1 MKRELFS
8 FLFLCRKPW
17 GNVSFPWF
25 FILKGVRKMT
35 ICSVNNVTKSFGG
48 NIIFENISLEI
59 KNGERV
65 GLVGRNGSGKTT
77 IFQLLTGMES
87 LDAGAIHM
95 KKGTRIGHVAQIPKF
110 DESMTVYEVL
120 SSAFKIEKE
129 LEREMRTLE
138 KHMAEEQESSVLQ
151 KLMERYGIIQEK
163 FAFLGGYE
171 IEANIMKVANGLQ
184 VIELFP
190 RSFLEL
196 SGGEQTKVSLAYM
209 LLQKPDLLLL
219 DEPTNHLDLFAVEWL
234 EQFLKEYNGTVV
246 VISHDRYFLD
256 EVVTKIFDLED
267 GEIHVYHTNYSRFVE
282 EKEERLLQEFQA
294 FQEQQKKIKK
304 MKEAIKRLREWANQA
319 NPPNEGLHKR
329 ARSME
334 RALERMEKLKK
345 PILERKQMGL
355 QFEGQERSGKDVIV
369 MKEVS
374 KGFAEHLLF
383 NEANLH
389 VRFQERAAIV
399 GRNGTGKTTLLKLLL
414 EEIKPDAG
422 EIRIGSS
429 VKIGYLSQHA
439 YGNMKSNVLE
449 AFRECVAV
457 TEGEARHILAKFLF
471 YGPAVFKKVTQLSG
485 GEKMRLRLAQLM
497 YQDINFLIL
506 DEPTNHLDIES
517 REVLEEALEQY
528 NGTILAVSHDRY
540 FLNKLFEKTYW
551 IDECKLFEFAGN
563 YAWARQ
569 KWEEKLET
577 QVIKQQRQG
586 RKKIETVPVK
596 KKEVR
601 NIEEIETELMHVEE
615 DIYTLECKME
625 QVVDVEMLEQLYE
638 EKTKKELLRAELY
651 NALENI
657 ME

>member
-1 MKRELFS
+1 M
-8 FLFLCRKPW
+8 

-35 ICSVNNVTKSFGG
+35 ICSVNNVKKSFGG

-59 KNGERV
+59 KNGERI

-77 IFQLLTGMES
+77 IFQLLTGIEG
-87 LDAGAIHM
+87 LDAGAIHV
-95 KKGTRIGHVAQIPKF
+95 KKGTRIGHIAQIPKF
-110 DESMTVYEVL
+110 NNEMNVYDVL
-120 SSAFKIEKE
+120 SSAFKKEKE
-129 LEREMRTLE
+129 LEIEMHALE
-138 KHMAEEQESSVLQ
+138 KNMAEEQESSALQ
-151 KLMERYGIIQEK
+151 KLMERYGVIQERY
-163 FAFLGGYE
+163 AFLGGYE

-184 VIELFP
+184 VTELFP
-190 RSFLEL
+190 RSFMEL

-234 EQFLKEYNGTVV
+234 EQFLKEYTGTVM

-267 GEIHVYHTNYSRFVE
+267 GEIHVYHTNYSQFVE

-294 FQEQQKKIKK
+294 YQEQQKKIKK

-329 ARSME
+329 ARNME
-334 RALERMEKLKK
+334 RALERIEKLKR
-345 PILERKQMGL
+345 PILDRKQMGL
-355 QFEGQERSGKDVIV
+355 QFEGQERSGKDVVV

-374 KGFAEHLLF
+374 KGFDERSLF
-383 NEANLH
+383 EKVNLH
-389 VRFQERAAIV
+389 IRFQERAAIV

-414 EEIKPDAG
+414 KEMQQDAG

-439 YGNMKSNVLE
+439 YGNMKNNVLE
-449 AFRECVAV
+449 AFRDCVAV
-457 TEGEARHILAKFLF
+457 TEGEARHILARFLF

-497 YQDINFLIL
+497 YQDVNFLIL

-551 IDECKLFEFAGN
+551 IDEHKLFEFAGN

-569 KWEEKLET
+569 KWEERIEK
-577 QVIKQQRQG
+577 QVVKQKQQQQG
-586 RKKIETVPVK
+586 NKALEVMPIK
-596 KKEVR
+596 KKKSRDLEAVE
-601 NIEEIETELMHVEE
+601 NELMHIEE
-615 DIYTLECKME
+615 DIYALECKME
-625 QVVDVEMLEQLYE
+625 HVVDVEMLEQLYE
-638 EKTKKELLRAELY
+638 EKTKKEFLRAELY
-651 NALENI
+651 NELENI
-657 ME
+657 VE

>member
-1 MKRELFS
+1 M
-8 FLFLCRKPW
+8 
-17 GNVSFPWF
+17 GNVSFSWF

-48 NIIFENISLEI
+48 NTIFENISLEI

-77 IFQLLTGMES
+77 IFGLLTGMES

-110 DESMTVYEVL
+110 DEVMTVYDVL
-120 SSAFKIEKE
+120 SSAFKVEKE
-129 LEREMRTLE
+129 LEKEMHALE
-138 KHMAEEQESSVLQ
+138 KNMAVEQEQSALE
-151 KLMERYGIIQEK
+151 KLMERYGVIQEK

-184 VIELFP
+184 VTDLFS
-190 RSFLEL
+190 RVFTEL

-234 EQFLKEYNGTVV
+234 EQFLKEYTGTVI

-267 GEIHVYHTNYSRFVE
+267 GEIHVYHTNYSQFVE

-294 FQEQQKKIKK
+294 YQEQQKKIKK

-329 ARSME
+329 ARNME
-334 RALERMEKLKK
+334 RALERIEKLKR

-355 QFEGQERSGKDVIV
+355 QFEGQERSGKDVVV

-374 KGFAEHLLF
+374 KGFAGRPLF
-383 NEANLH
+383 EQANLH

-414 EEIKPDAG
+414 EEINPDVG

-429 VKIGYLSQHA
+429 VKIGYLSQHT
-439 YGNMKSNVLE
+439 YGNVKSNVLE
-449 AFRECVAV
+449 AFREYVAV

-569 KWEEKLET
+569 KWEEKLEK
-577 QVIKQQRQG
+577 QVIKQKRQG
-586 RKKIETVPVK
+586 RKSVEMVPVK
-596 KKEVR
+596 EKKAR
-601 NIEEIETELMHVEE
+601 NLEEIENELMHVEE
-615 DIYTLECKME
+615 DIYAIECEME
-625 QVVDVEMLEQLYE
+625 HVADVERLKKLYE
-638 EKTKKELLRAELY
+638 EKTMKELLRAKLY
-651 NALENI
+651 SELENI
-657 ME
+657 VE

>member
-1 MKRELFS
+1 
-8 FLFLCRKPW
+8 
-17 GNVSFPWF
+17 
-25 FILKGVRKMT
+25 MT

-110 DESMTVYEVL
+110 DEDMTVYDVL
-120 SSAFKIEKE
+120 SSAFKAEKE

-138 KHMAEEQESSVLQ
+138 KNMAEEREPSALQ
-151 KLMERYGIIQEK
+151 KLMERYGVIQEK

-171 IEANIMKVANGLQ
+171 IEANLMKVANGLQ
-184 VIELFP
+184 VTELFP

-234 EQFLKEYNGTVV
+234 EQFLKEYNGTVM

-267 GEIHVYHTNYSRFVE
+267 GEIHVYHTNYSQFVE

-294 FQEQQKKIKK
+294 YQEQQKKIKK

-355 QFEGQERSGKDVIV
+355 QFEGQERSGKDVVV

-374 KGFAEHLLF
+374 KGFADDFLF

-414 EEIKPDAG
+414 EEIEPDAG

-497 YQDINFLIL
+497 YQDINFLIF

-551 IDECKLFEFAGN
+551 IDERKLFEFAGN

-569 KWEEKLET
+569 KWEEKLEK
-577 QVIKQQRQG
+577 QVVKQQRQG
-586 RKKIETVPVK
+586 RKSIETAPVK
-596 KKEVR
+596 KKKVKD
-601 NIEEIETELMHVEE
+601 IEEIETELMRVEE
-615 DIYTLECKME
+615 DIYTLDHKME
-625 QVVDVEMLEQLYE
+625 HVVDVEMLEQLYE
-638 EKTKKELLRAELY
+638 EKAKKELLRAELY
-651 NALENI
+651 NELENI
-657 ME
+657 VE

>member
-1 MKRELFS
+1 M
-8 FLFLCRKPW
+8 
-17 GNVSFPWF
+17 GNVSFSWF

-35 ICSVNNVTKSFGG
+35 ICSVNNVMKSFGG

-77 IFQLLTGMES
+77 IFGLLTGKES

-110 DESMTVYEVL
+110 DEVMNVYDVL
-120 SSAFKIEKE
+120 SSAFKVEKE
-129 LEREMRTLE
+129 LEKEMHALE
-138 KHMAEEQESSVLQ
+138 KNMAEEQEQSALE
-151 KLMERYGIIQEK
+151 KLMERYGVIQEK

-184 VIELFP
+184 VTDLFP
-190 RSFLEL
+190 RVFTEL

-234 EQFLKEYNGTVV
+234 EKFLKEYTGTVM

-267 GEIHVYHTNYSRFVE
+267 GEIHVYHTNYSQFVE

-294 FQEQQKKIKK
+294 YQEQQKKIKK

-329 ARSME
+329 ARNME
-334 RALERMEKLKK
+334 RALERIEKLKR

-355 QFEGQERSGKDVIV
+355 QFEGQERSGKDVVV

-374 KGFAEHLLF
+374 KGFAGRPLF
-383 NEANLH
+383 EQANLH

-414 EEIKPDAG
+414 EEINPDVG

-429 VKIGYLSQHA
+429 VKIGYLSQHT
-439 YGNMKSNVLE
+439 YGNVKSNVLE
-449 AFRECVAV
+449 AFREYVAV

-569 KWEEKLET
+569 KWEEKLEK
-577 QVIKQQRQG
+577 QVIKQKRQG
-586 RKKIETVPVK
+586 RKSVEMVPVK
-596 KKEVR
+596 EKKAR
-601 NIEEIETELMHVEE
+601 NLEEIENELMHVEE
-615 DIYTLECKME
+615 DIYAIECEME
-625 QVVDVEMLEQLYE
+625 HVADVERLEKLYE
-638 EKTKKELLRAELY
+638 EKTMKELLRAKLY
-651 NALENI
+651 SELENI
-657 ME
+657 VE

>member
-1 MKRELFS
+1 
-8 FLFLCRKPW
+8 
-17 GNVSFPWF
+17 
-25 FILKGVRKMT
+25 MT

-120 SSAFKIEKE
+120 SSAFKTEKE

-138 KHMAEEQESSVLQ
+138 KDMAEEQEHSVLQ
-151 KLMERYGIIQEK
+151 KLMERYGVIQEK

-184 VIELFP
+184 VTELFP

-234 EQFLKEYNGTVV
+234 EQFLKEYNGTVM

-294 FQEQQKKIKK
+294 YQEQQKKIKK

-334 RALERMEKLKK
+334 RALERMQKLKK

-355 QFEGQERSGKDVIV
+355 QFEGQDRSGKDVVV

-374 KGFAEHLLF
+374 KGFADHPLF
-383 NEANLH
+383 NEVNLH

-414 EEIKPDAG
+414 EQIEPDAG

-439 YGNMKSNVLE
+439 YGNRKSNVLE
-449 AFRECVAV
+449 AFREYVAV

-551 IDECKLFEFAGN
+551 IDEHKLFEFAGN

-569 KWEEKLET
+569 KWEERLET
-577 QVIKQQRQG
+577 QVIRQQRQG
-586 RKKIETVPVK
+586 RKSIETAPVK
-596 KKEVR
+596 KKEAR

-625 QVVDVEMLEQLYE
+625 HVVDVEMLEQLYE

-651 NALENI
+651 NELENI
-657 ME
+657 VE

>member
-1 MKRELFS
+1 M
-8 FLFLCRKPW
+8 
-17 GNVSFPWF
+17 GNVSFSWF

-48 NIIFENISLEI
+48 NTIFENISLEI

-77 IFQLLTGMES
+77 IFGLLTGMES

-110 DESMTVYEVL
+110 DEVMTVYDVL
-120 SSAFKIEKE
+120 SSAFKVEKE
-129 LEREMRTLE
+129 LEKEMHALE
-138 KHMAEEQESSVLQ
+138 KNMAVEQEQSALE
-151 KLMERYGIIQEK
+151 KLMERYGFIQEK

-184 VIELFP
+184 VTDLFS
-190 RSFLEL
+190 RVFTEL

-234 EQFLKEYNGTVV
+234 EQFLKEYTGTVM

-267 GEIHVYHTNYSRFVE
+267 GEIHVYHTNYSQFVE

-294 FQEQQKKIKK
+294 YQEQQKKIKK

-329 ARSME
+329 ARNME
-334 RALERMEKLKK
+334 RALERIEKLKR

-355 QFEGQERSGKDVIV
+355 QFEGQERSGKDVVV

-374 KGFAEHLLF
+374 KGFAGRPLF
-383 NEANLH
+383 EQANLH

-414 EEIKPDAG
+414 EEINPDVG

-429 VKIGYLSQHA
+429 VKIGYLSQHT
-439 YGNMKSNVLE
+439 YGNLKSNVLE
-449 AFRECVAV
+449 AFREYVAV

-569 KWEEKLET
+569 KWEEKLEK
-577 QVIKQQRQG
+577 QVIKQKRQG
-586 RKKIETVPVK
+586 RKGVEMVPVK
-596 KKEVR
+596 EKKAR
-601 NIEEIETELMHVEE
+601 NLEEIENELMHVEE
-615 DIYTLECKME
+615 DIYAIECEME
-625 QVVDVEMLEQLYE
+625 HVADVERLEKLYE
-638 EKTKKELLRAELY
+638 EKTMKELLRAKLY
-651 NALENI
+651 SELENI
-657 ME
+657 VE

>member
-1 MKRELFS
+1 
-8 FLFLCRKPW
+8 
-17 GNVSFPWF
+17 
-25 FILKGVRKMT
+25 MT
-35 ICSVNNVTKSFGG
+35 ICSVNNVKKSFGG

-59 KNGERV
+59 KNGERI

-95 KKGTRIGHVAQIPKF
+95 KKGTCIGHVAQIPKF
-110 DESMTVYEVL
+110 NNEMNVYDVL
-120 SSAFKIEKE
+120 SSAFKKEKE
-129 LEREMRTLE
+129 LEIEMHALE
-138 KHMAEEQESSVLQ
+138 KNMAEEQESSALQ
-151 KLMERYGIIQEK
+151 KLMERYGVIQERY
-163 FAFLGGYE
+163 AFLGGYE

-184 VIELFP
+184 VTELFP
-190 RSFLEL
+190 RSFMEL

-234 EQFLKEYNGTVV
+234 EQFLKEYTGTVM

-267 GEIHVYHTNYSRFVE
+267 GEIHVYHTNYSQFVE

-294 FQEQQKKIKK
+294 YQEQQKKIKK

-329 ARSME
+329 ARNME
-334 RALERMEKLKK
+334 RALERIEKLKR
-345 PILERKQMGL
+345 PILDRKQMGL
-355 QFEGQERSGKDVIV
+355 QFEGKERSGKDVVV

-374 KGFAEHLLF
+374 KGFDERSLF
-383 NEANLH
+383 EKVNLH
-389 VRFQERAAIV
+389 IRFQERAAIV

-414 EEIKPDAG
+414 KEMQQDAG

-439 YGNMKSNVLE
+439 YGNMKNNVLE
-449 AFRECVAV
+449 AFRDCVAV
-457 TEGEARHILAKFLF
+457 TEGEARHILARFLF

-497 YQDINFLIL
+497 YQDVNFLIL

-551 IDECKLFEFAGN
+551 IDEHKLFEFAGN

-569 KWEEKLET
+569 KWEERIEK
-577 QVIKQQRQG
+577 QVVKQKQQQQG
-586 RKKIETVPVK
+586 NKALEVMPIK
-596 KKEVR
+596 KKKSRDLEAVE
-601 NIEEIETELMHVEE
+601 NELMHIEE
-615 DIYTLECKME
+615 DIYALECKME
-625 QVVDVEMLEQLYE
+625 NVVDVEMLEQLYE
-638 EKTKKELLRAELY
+638 EKTKKEFLRAELY
-651 NALENI
+651 NELENI
-657 ME
+657 VE

>member
-1 MKRELFS
+1 
-8 FLFLCRKPW
+8 
-17 GNVSFPWF
+17 
-25 FILKGVRKMT
+25 MT

-184 VIELFP
+184 VTELFP
-190 RSFLEL
+190 RSFVEI

-267 GEIHVYHTNYSRFVE
+267 GEIHVYHTNYSGFVE

-294 FQEQQKKIKK
+294 YQEQQKKIKK

-355 QFEGQERSGKDVIV
+355 QFEGQERSGKDVVV

-414 EEIKPDAG
+414 EEIEPDAG

-586 RKKIETVPVK
+586 RKSVETVSVK

-625 QVVDVEMLEQLYE
+625 HVVDVEMLEQLYE
-638 EKTKKELLRAELY
+638 EKTKKELLRADLY

>member
-1 MKRELFS
+1 M
-8 FLFLCRKPW
+8 
-17 GNVSFPWF
+17 GNVSFSWF

-77 IFQLLTGMES
+77 IFGLLTGMES

-110 DESMTVYEVL
+110 DEAMTVYDVL
-120 SSAFKIEKE
+120 SSAFKVEKE
-129 LEREMRTLE
+129 LEKEMHDLE
-138 KHMAEEQESSVLQ
+138 KNMAVEQEQSDLE
-151 KLMERYGIIQEK
+151 KLMERYGVIQEK

-184 VIELFP
+184 VTDLFS
-190 RSFLEL
+190 RVFTEL

-234 EQFLKEYNGTVV
+234 EQFLKEYTGTVM

-267 GEIHVYHTNYSRFVE
+267 GEIHVYHTNYSQFVE
-282 EKEERLLQEFQA
+282 EKEEKLLQEFQA
-294 FQEQQKKIKK
+294 YQEQQKKIKK

-329 ARSME
+329 ARNME
-334 RALERMEKLKK
+334 RALERIEKLKR

-355 QFEGQERSGKDVIV
+355 QFEGKERSGKDVVV

-374 KGFAEHLLF
+374 KGFADRPLF
-383 NEANLH
+383 EQANLH

-414 EEIKPDAG
+414 KEMEPEAG
-422 EIRIGSS
+422 TIRIGSS
-429 VKIGYLSQHA
+429 VKIGYLSQHT
-439 YGNMKSNVLE
+439 YGNVKSNVLE
-449 AFRECVAV
+449 AFREYVAV

-569 KWEEKLET
+569 KWEEKLEE
-577 QVIKQQRQG
+577 QVIKQKRQE
-586 RKKIETVPVK
+586 RKSVETVPVK
-596 KKEVR
+596 EKEAR
-601 NIEEIETELMHVEE
+601 NLEEIENELMHVEE
-615 DIYTLECKME
+615 DIYAIECEME
-625 QVVDVEMLEQLYE
+625 HVADVERLEKLYE
-638 EKTKKELLRAELY
+638 EKTKKELLRADLY
-651 NALENI
+651 NELENI
-657 ME
+657 VG

>member
-1 MKRELFS
+1 
-8 FLFLCRKPW
+8 
-17 GNVSFPWF
+17 
-25 FILKGVRKMT
+25 MT
-35 ICSVNNVTKSFGG
+35 ICSVNNVMKSFGG

-77 IFQLLTGMES
+77 IFGLLTGRES

-110 DESMTVYEVL
+110 DEVMNVYDVL
-120 SSAFKIEKE
+120 SSAFKVEKE
-129 LEREMRTLE
+129 LEKEMHALE
-138 KHMAEEQESSVLQ
+138 KNMAEEQEQSSLQ

-184 VIELFP
+184 VTDLFP
-190 RSFLEL
+190 RVFTEL

-234 EQFLKEYNGTVV
+234 EKFLKEYTGTVM

-267 GEIHVYHTNYSRFVE
+267 GEIHVYHTNYSQFVE

-294 FQEQQKKIKK
+294 YQEQQKKIKK

-329 ARSME
+329 ARNME
-334 RALERMEKLKK
+334 RALERIEKLKR

-355 QFEGQERSGKDVIV
+355 QFEGQERSGKDVVV

-374 KGFAEHLLF
+374 KGFAGRPLF
-383 NEANLH
+383 EQANLH

-414 EEIKPDAG
+414 EEINPDVG

-429 VKIGYLSQHA
+429 VKIGYLSQHT
-439 YGNMKSNVLE
+439 YGNVKSNVLE
-449 AFRECVAV
+449 AFREYVAV

-569 KWEEKLET
+569 KWEEK
-577 QVIKQQRQG
+577 
-586 RKKIETVPVK
+586 
-596 KKEVR
+596 
-601 NIEEIETELMHVEE
+601 
-615 DIYTLECKME
+615 C
-625 QVVDVEMLEQLYE
+625 
-638 EKTKKELLRAELY
+638 
-651 NALENI
+651 
-657 ME
+657 

>member
-1 MKRELFS
+1 M
-8 FLFLCRKPW
+8 
-17 GNVSFPWF
+17 GNVSFSWF

-48 NIIFENISLEI
+48 NTIFENISLEI

-77 IFQLLTGMES
+77 IFGLLTGMES

-110 DESMTVYEVL
+110 DEVMTVYDVL
-120 SSAFKIEKE
+120 SSAFKVEKE
-129 LEREMRTLE
+129 LEKEMHALE
-138 KHMAEEQESSVLQ
+138 KNMAVEQEQSALE
-151 KLMERYGIIQEK
+151 KLMERYGVIQEK

-184 VIELFP
+184 VTDLFS
-190 RSFLEL
+190 RVFTEL

-234 EQFLKEYNGTVV
+234 EQFLKEYTGTVM

-267 GEIHVYHTNYSRFVE
+267 GEIHVYHTNYSQFVE

-294 FQEQQKKIKK
+294 YQEQQKKIKK

-329 ARSME
+329 ARNME
-334 RALERMEKLKK
+334 RALERIEKLKR

-355 QFEGQERSGKDVIV
+355 QFEGQERSGKDVVV

-374 KGFAEHLLF
+374 KGFAGRPLF
-383 NEANLH
+383 EQANLH

-414 EEIKPDAG
+414 EEIKPDIG

-429 VKIGYLSQHA
+429 VKIGYLSQHT
-439 YGNMKSNVLE
+439 YGNVKSNVLE
-449 AFRECVAV
+449 AFREYVAV

-569 KWEEKLET
+569 KWEEKLEK
-577 QVIKQQRQG
+577 QVIKQKRQG
-586 RKKIETVPVK
+586 RQSVEMVPVK
-596 KKEVR
+596 EKKAR
-601 NIEEIETELMHVEE
+601 NLEEIENELMHVEE
-615 DIYTLECKME
+615 DIYAIECEME
-625 QVVDVEMLEQLYE
+625 HVADVERLEKLYE
-638 EKTKKELLRAELY
+638 EKTMKELLRAKLY
-651 NALENI
+651 SELENI
-657 ME
+657 VE

>member
-1 MKRELFS
+1 M
-8 FLFLCRKPW
+8 
-17 GNVSFPWF
+17 GNVSFSWF

-48 NIIFENISLEI
+48 NTIFENISLEI

-77 IFQLLTGMES
+77 IFGLLTGMES

-110 DESMTVYEVL
+110 DEAMTVYDVL
-120 SSAFKIEKE
+120 SSAFKVEKE
-129 LEREMRTLE
+129 LEKEMHALE
-138 KHMAEEQESSVLQ
+138 KNMAVEQEQSALE
-151 KLMERYGIIQEK
+151 KLMERYGVIQEK

-184 VIELFP
+184 VTDLFS
-190 RSFLEL
+190 RVFTEL

-234 EQFLKEYNGTVV
+234 EQFLKEYTGTVM

-267 GEIHVYHTNYSRFVE
+267 GEIHVYHTNYSQFVE

-294 FQEQQKKIKK
+294 YQEQQKKIKK

-329 ARSME
+329 ARNME
-334 RALERMEKLKK
+334 RALERIEKLKR

-355 QFEGQERSGKDVIV
+355 QFEGQERSGKDVVV

-374 KGFAEHLLF
+374 KGFAGRPLF
-383 NEANLH
+383 EQANLH

-414 EEIKPDAG
+414 KEINPDVG

-429 VKIGYLSQHA
+429 VKIGYLSQHT
-439 YGNMKSNVLE
+439 YGNVKSNVLE
-449 AFRECVAV
+449 AFREYVAV

-485 GEKMRLRLAQLM
+485 GEKMRLRLVQLM

-569 KWEEKLET
+569 KWEEKLEK
-577 QVIKQQRQG
+577 QVIKQKRQG
-586 RKKIETVPVK
+586 RKSVEMVPVK
-596 KKEVR
+596 EKKAR
-601 NIEEIETELMHVEE
+601 NLEEIENELMHVEE
-615 DIYTLECKME
+615 DIYAIECEME
-625 QVVDVEMLEQLYE
+625 HVADVERLEKLYE
-638 EKTKKELLRAELY
+638 EKTMKELLRAKLY
-651 NALENI
+651 SELENI
-657 ME
+657 VE

>member
-1 MKRELFS
+1 M
-8 FLFLCRKPW
+8 
-17 GNVSFPWF
+17 GNVSFSWF

-48 NIIFENISLEI
+48 NTIFENILLEI

-77 IFQLLTGMES
+77 IFGLLTGMES

-110 DESMTVYEVL
+110 DEVMTVYDVL
-120 SSAFKIEKE
+120 SSAFKVEKE
-129 LEREMRTLE
+129 LEKEMHALE
-138 KHMAEEQESSVLQ
+138 KNMAVEQEQSALE
-151 KLMERYGIIQEK
+151 KLMERYGVIQEK

-184 VIELFP
+184 VTDLFS
-190 RSFLEL
+190 RVFTEL

-234 EQFLKEYNGTVV
+234 EQFLKEYTGTVI

-267 GEIHVYHTNYSRFVE
+267 GEIHVYHTNYSQFVE

-294 FQEQQKKIKK
+294 YQEQQKKIKK

-329 ARSME
+329 ARNME
-334 RALERMEKLKK
+334 RALERIEKLKR

-355 QFEGQERSGKDVIV
+355 QFEGQERSGKDVVV

-374 KGFAEHLLF
+374 KGFAGRPLF
-383 NEANLH
+383 EQANLH

-414 EEIKPDAG
+414 EEINPDVG

-429 VKIGYLSQHA
+429 VKIGYLSQHT
-439 YGNMKSNVLE
+439 YGNVKSNVLE
-449 AFRECVAV
+449 AFREYVAV

-569 KWEEKLET
+569 KWEEKLEK
-577 QVIKQQRQG
+577 QVIKQKRQG
-586 RKKIETVPVK
+586 RKSVEMVPVK
-596 KKEVR
+596 EKKAR
-601 NIEEIETELMHVEE
+601 NLEEIENELMHVEE
-615 DIYTLECKME
+615 DIYAIECEME
-625 QVVDVEMLEQLYE
+625 HVADVERLEKLYE
-638 EKTKKELLRAELY
+638 EKTMKELLRAKLY
-651 NALENI
+651 SELENI
-657 ME
+657 VE

>member
-1 MKRELFS
+1 M
-8 FLFLCRKPW
+8 
-17 GNVSFPWF
+17 GNVSFSWF

-48 NIIFENISLEI
+48 NTIFENISLEI

-77 IFQLLTGMES
+77 IFGLLTGMES

-110 DESMTVYEVL
+110 DEAMTVYDVL
-120 SSAFKIEKE
+120 SSAFKVEKE
-129 LEREMRTLE
+129 LEKEMHALE
-138 KHMAEEQESSVLQ
+138 KNMAVEQEQSALE
-151 KLMERYGIIQEK
+151 KLMERYGVIQEK

-184 VIELFP
+184 VTDLFS
-190 RSFLEL
+190 RVFTEL

-234 EQFLKEYNGTVV
+234 EQFLKEYTGTVM

-267 GEIHVYHTNYSRFVE
+267 GEIHVYHTNYSQFVE

-294 FQEQQKKIKK
+294 YQEQQKKIKK

-329 ARSME
+329 ARNME
-334 RALERMEKLKK
+334 RALERIEKLKR

-355 QFEGQERSGKDVIV
+355 QFEGQERSGKDVVV

-374 KGFAEHLLF
+374 KGFADRPLF
-383 NEANLH
+383 EQANLH

-414 EEIKPDAG
+414 KEMEPEAG
-422 EIRIGSS
+422 TIRIGSS
-429 VKIGYLSQHA
+429 VKIGYLSQHT
-439 YGNMKSNVLE
+439 YGNVKSNVLE
-449 AFRECVAV
+449 AFREYVAV

-569 KWEEKLET
+569 KWEEKLEK
-577 QVIKQQRQG
+577 QVIKQKRQE
-586 RKKIETVPVK
+586 RKSVETVPVK
-596 KKEVR
+596 EKEAR
-601 NIEEIETELMHVEE
+601 NLEEIENELMHVEE
-615 DIYTLECKME
+615 DIYAIEYEME
-625 QVVDVEMLEQLYE
+625 HVADVERLEKLYE
-638 EKTKKELLRAELY
+638 EKTKKELLRADLY
-651 NALENI
+651 NELENI
-657 ME
+657 VE

>member
-1 MKRELFS
+1 
-8 FLFLCRKPW
+8 
-17 GNVSFPWF
+17 
-25 FILKGVRKMT
+25 MT
-35 ICSVNNVTKSFGG
+35 ICSVNNVKKSFGG

-59 KNGERV
+59 KNGERI

-95 KKGTRIGHVAQIPKF
+95 KKGTCIGHVAQIPKF
-110 DESMTVYEVL
+110 NNEMNVYDVL
-120 SSAFKIEKE
+120 SSAFKKEKE
-129 LEREMRTLE
+129 LEIEMHALE
-138 KHMAEEQESSVLQ
+138 KNMAEEQESSALQ
-151 KLMERYGIIQEK
+151 KLMERYGVIQERY
-163 FAFLGGYE
+163 AFLGGYE

-184 VIELFP
+184 VTELFP
-190 RSFLEL
+190 RSFMEL

-234 EQFLKEYNGTVV
+234 EQFLKEYTGTVM

-267 GEIHVYHTNYSRFVE
+267 GEIHVYHTNYSQFVE

-294 FQEQQKKIKK
+294 YQEQQKKIKK

-329 ARSME
+329 ARNME
-334 RALERMEKLKK
+334 RALERIEKLKR
-345 PILERKQMGL
+345 PILDRKQMGL
-355 QFEGQERSGKDVIV
+355 QFEGQERSGKDVVV

-374 KGFAEHLLF
+374 KGFDERSLF
-383 NEANLH
+383 EKVNLH
-389 VRFQERAAIV
+389 IRFQERAAIV

-414 EEIKPDAG
+414 KEMQQDAG

-439 YGNMKSNVLE
+439 YGNMKNNVLE
-449 AFRECVAV
+449 AFRDCVAV
-457 TEGEARHILAKFLF
+457 TEGEARHILARFLF

-497 YQDINFLIL
+497 YQDVNFLIL

-540 FLNKLFEKTYW
+540 FLNKLFEKTYL
-551 IDECKLFEFAGN
+551 IDEHKLFEFAGN

-569 KWEEKLET
+569 KWEERIEK
-577 QVIKQQRQG
+577 QVVKQKQQQQG
-586 RKKIETVPVK
+586 NKALEVMPIK
-596 KKEVR
+596 KKKSRDLEAVE
-601 NIEEIETELMHVEE
+601 NELMHIEE
-615 DIYTLECKME
+615 DIYALECKME
-625 QVVDVEMLEQLYE
+625 HVVDVEMLEQLYE
-638 EKTKKELLRAELY
+638 EKTKKEFLRAELY
-651 NALENI
+651 NELENI
-657 ME
+657 VE

>member
-1 MKRELFS
+1 M
-8 FLFLCRKPW
+8 
-17 GNVSFPWF
+17 GNVSSPWF

-184 VIELFP
+184 VTELFH

-234 EQFLKEYNGTVV
+234 EQFLKEYNGTVM

-267 GEIHVYHTNYSRFVE
+267 GEIHVYHTNYSQFVE

-294 FQEQQKKIKK
+294 YQEQQKKIKK

-355 QFEGQERSGKDVIV
+355 QFEGQERSGKDVVV

-374 KGFAEHLLF
+374 KRFAEHLLF

-414 EEIKPDAG
+414 EEIEPDAG

-551 IDECKLFEFAGN
+551 IDEYKLFEFAGN

-569 KWEEKLET
+569 KWEEKNET
-577 QVIKQQRQG
+577 QVIKQRRQG
-586 RKKIETVPVK
+586 RKSMETVPVK

-615 DIYTLECKME
+615 EIYTLECKME

-651 NALENI
+651 NELENI
-657 ME
+657 VE

>member
-1 MKRELFS
+1 
-8 FLFLCRKPW
+8 
-17 GNVSFPWF
+17 
-25 FILKGVRKMT
+25 MT
-35 ICSVNNVTKSFGG
+35 ICSVNNVKKSFGG

-59 KNGERV
+59 KNGERI

-77 IFQLLTGMES
+77 IFQLLTGIEG
-87 LDAGAIHM
+87 LDAGAIHV

-110 DESMTVYEVL
+110 NNEMNVYDVL
-120 SSAFKIEKE
+120 SSAFKKEKE
-129 LEREMRTLE
+129 LEIEMHALE
-138 KHMAEEQESSVLQ
+138 KNMAEEQESSALQ
-151 KLMERYGIIQEK
+151 KLMERYGVIQERY
-163 FAFLGGYE
+163 AFLGGYE
-171 IEANIMKVANGLQ
+171 IEANIMKVTNGLQ
-184 VIELFP
+184 VTELFP
-190 RSFLEL
+190 RSFMEL

-234 EQFLKEYNGTVV
+234 EQFLKEYTGTVM

-267 GEIHVYHTNYSRFVE
+267 GEIHVYHTNYSQFVE

-294 FQEQQKKIKK
+294 YQEQQKKIKK

-329 ARSME
+329 ARNME
-334 RALERMEKLKK
+334 RALERIEKLKR
-345 PILERKQMGL
+345 PILDRKQMGL
-355 QFEGQERSGKDVIV
+355 QFEGQERSGKDVVV

-374 KGFAEHLLF
+374 KGFDERSLF
-383 NEANLH
+383 EKVNLH
-389 VRFQERAAIV
+389 IRFQERAAIV

-414 EEIKPDAG
+414 KEMQQDAG

-439 YGNMKSNVLE
+439 YGNMKNNVLE
-449 AFRECVAV
+449 AFRDCVAV
-457 TEGEARHILAKFLF
+457 TEGEARHILARFLF

-497 YQDINFLIL
+497 YQDVNFLIL

-551 IDECKLFEFAGN
+551 IDEHKLFEFAGN

-569 KWEEKLET
+569 KWEERIEK
-577 QVIKQQRQG
+577 QVVKQKQQQQG
-586 RKKIETVPVK
+586 NKALEVMPIK
-596 KKEVR
+596 KKKSRDLEAVE
-601 NIEEIETELMHVEE
+601 NELMHIEE
-615 DIYTLECKME
+615 DIYALECKME
-625 QVVDVEMLEQLYE
+625 NVVDVEMLEQLYE
-638 EKTKKELLRAELY
+638 EKTKKEFLRAELY
-651 NALENI
+651 NELENI
-657 ME
+657 VE

>member
-1 MKRELFS
+1 
-8 FLFLCRKPW
+8 
-17 GNVSFPWF
+17 
-25 FILKGVRKMT
+25 MT

-48 NIIFENISLEI
+48 NTIFENISLEI

-77 IFQLLTGMES
+77 IFGLLTGRES

-110 DESMTVYEVL
+110 DEAMTVYDVL
-120 SSAFKIEKE
+120 SSAFKVEKE
-129 LEREMRTLE
+129 LEKEMHALE
-138 KHMAEEQESSVLQ
+138 TNMAEEQEQSSLQ
-151 KLMERYGIIQEK
+151 KLMERYGVIQEK

-184 VIELFP
+184 VTDLFS
-190 RSFLEL
+190 RVFTEL

-234 EQFLKEYNGTVV
+234 EQFLKEYTGTVM

-267 GEIHVYHTNYSRFVE
+267 GEIHVYHTNYSQFVE

-294 FQEQQKKIKK
+294 YQEQQKKIKK

-329 ARSME
+329 ARNME
-334 RALERMEKLKK
+334 RALERIEKLKR
-345 PILERKQMGL
+345 PILERKQVGL
-355 QFEGQERSGKDVIV
+355 QFEGQERSGKDVVV

-374 KGFAEHLLF
+374 KGFAGRPLF
-383 NEANLH
+383 EQANLH

-414 EEIKPDAG
+414 EEINPDVG

-429 VKIGYLSQHA
+429 VKIGYLSQHT
-439 YGNMKSNVLE
+439 YGNVKSNVLE
-449 AFRECVAV
+449 AFREYVAV

-569 KWEEKLET
+569 KWEEKLEK
-577 QVIKQQRQG
+577 QVIKQKRQG
-586 RKKIETVPVK
+586 RKSVEMVPVK
-596 KKEVR
+596 EKKAR
-601 NIEEIETELMHVEE
+601 NLEEIENELMHVEE
-615 DIYTLECKME
+615 DIYAIECEME
-625 QVVDVEMLEQLYE
+625 HVADVERLEKLYE
-638 EKTKKELLRAELY
+638 EKTMKELLRAKLY
-651 NALENI
+651 SELENI
-657 ME
+657 LE

>member
-1 MKRELFS
+1 
-8 FLFLCRKPW
+8 
-17 GNVSFPWF
+17 
-25 FILKGVRKMT
+25 MT

-138 KHMAEEQESSVLQ
+138 KDMAEEQESSVLQ

-184 VIELFP
+184 VTELFP
-190 RSFLEL
+190 RSFVEI

-234 EQFLKEYNGTVV
+234 EQFLKEYNGTVM

-267 GEIHVYHTNYSRFVE
+267 GEINVYHTNYSRFVE

-294 FQEQQKKIKK
+294 YQEQQKKIKK

-355 QFEGQERSGKDVIV
+355 QFEGQERSGKDVVV

-414 EEIKPDAG
+414 EEIEPDAG

-551 IDECKLFEFAGN
+551 IDERKLFEFAGN

-586 RKKIETVPVK
+586 RKNIETVPVK

-651 NALENI
+651 NELENI
-657 ME
+657 VE

>member
-1 MKRELFS
+1 M
-8 FLFLCRKPW
+8 

-138 KHMAEEQESSVLQ
+138 KDMAEEQESSVLQ

-184 VIELFP
+184 VTELFP

-234 EQFLKEYNGTVV
+234 EQFLKEYNGTVM

-294 FQEQQKKIKK
+294 YQEQQKKIKK

-334 RALERMEKLKK
+334 RALERMQKLKK
-345 PILERKQMGL
+345 PILERKQIGL
-355 QFEGQERSGKDVIV
+355 QFEGQDRSGKDVVVI
-369 MKEVS
+369 KEVS
-374 KGFAEHLLF
+374 KGFADHPLF
-383 NEANLH
+383 NEVNLH

-414 EEIKPDAG
+414 EEIEPDAG

-439 YGNMKSNVLE
+439 YGNMKSDVLE
-449 AFRECVAV
+449 AFREYVAV

-551 IDECKLFEFAGN
+551 IDEHKLFEFAGN

-569 KWEEKLET
+569 KWEERLET

-586 RKKIETVPVK
+586 RKSIETAPVK
-596 KKEVR
+596 KKEAR

-615 DIYTLECKME
+615 DIYTLECTME
-625 QVVDVEMLEQLYE
+625 HVVDIKRLEQLYE
-638 EKTKKELLRAELY
+638 EKRRKSCYERNY
-651 NALENI
+651 I
-657 ME
+657 MS

>member
-1 MKRELFS
+1 
-8 FLFLCRKPW
+8 
-17 GNVSFPWF
+17 
-25 FILKGVRKMT
+25 MT
-35 ICSVNNVTKSFGG
+35 ICSVNNVKKSFGG
-48 NIIFENISLEI
+48 NIIFENISLEV

-77 IFQLLTGMES
+77 IFQLLTGMENV
-87 LDAGAIHM
+87 DAGAIHM

-110 DESMTVYEVL
+110 DEDMTVYDVL
-120 SSAFKIEKE
+120 SSAFKAEKE
-129 LEREMRTLE
+129 LEREMHALE
-138 KHMAEEQESSVLQ
+138 KNMAEEQESSALQ
-151 KLMERYGIIQEK
+151 KLMERYGVIQERY
-163 FAFLGGYE
+163 AFLGGYE

-184 VIELFP
+184 VTELFP
-190 RSFLEL
+190 RSFMEL

-234 EQFLKEYNGTVV
+234 EQFLKEYIGTVM

-267 GEIHVYHTNYSRFVE
+267 GEIHVYHTNYSQFVE

-294 FQEQQKKIKK
+294 YQEQQKKIKK

-329 ARSME
+329 ARNME
-334 RALERMEKLKK
+334 RALERIEKLKR
-345 PILERKQMGL
+345 PILDRKQMGL
-355 QFEGQERSGKDVIV
+355 QFEGQERSGKDVVV

-374 KGFAEHLLF
+374 KGFADRSLF
-383 NEANLH
+383 EKVNLH
-389 VRFQERAAIV
+389 IRFQERAAIV

-414 EEIKPDAG
+414 EEMKQDTG

-439 YGNMKSNVLE
+439 YGNMKNNVLE
-449 AFRECVAV
+449 AFRDCVAV
-457 TEGEARHILAKFLF
+457 TEGEARHILARFLF

-497 YQDINFLIL
+497 YQDVNFLIL

-551 IDECKLFEFAGN
+551 IDEHKLFEFAGN

-569 KWEEKLET
+569 KWEERIEK
-577 QVIKQQRQG
+577 QVAKQKQQQQQQG
-586 RKKIETVPVK
+586 NRALEVMPIK
-596 KKEVR
+596 KKKARNLEEV
-601 NIEEIETELMHVEE
+601 ESELMHIEE
-615 DIYTLECKME
+615 DIYALECKME
-625 QVVDVEMLEQLYE
+625 HVVDVEMLEQLYE
-638 EKTKKELLRAELY
+638 EKTKKEFLRAELY
-651 NALENI
+651 NELENI
-657 ME
+657 VG

>member
-1 MKRELFS
+1 
-8 FLFLCRKPW
+8 
-17 GNVSFPWF
+17 
-25 FILKGVRKMT
+25 MT

-138 KHMAEEQESSVLQ
+138 KDMAEEQESSVLQ

-184 VIELFP
+184 VTELFP

-234 EQFLKEYNGTVV
+234 EQFLKEYNGTVM

-294 FQEQQKKIKK
+294 YQEQQKKIKK

-334 RALERMEKLKK
+334 RALERMQKLKK
-345 PILERKQMGL
+345 PILERKQIGL
-355 QFEGQERSGKDVIV
+355 QFEGQDRSGKDVVVI
-369 MKEVS
+369 KEVS
-374 KGFAEHLLF
+374 KGFADHPLF
-383 NEANLH
+383 NEVNLH

-414 EEIKPDAG
+414 EEIEPDAG

-439 YGNMKSNVLE
+439 YGNMKSDVLE
-449 AFRECVAV
+449 AFREYVAV

-528 NGTILAVSHDRY
+528 NGAILAVSHDRY

-551 IDECKLFEFAGN
+551 IDEHKLFEFAGN

-569 KWEEKLET
+569 KWEERLET

-586 RKKIETVPVK
+586 RKSIETAPVK
-596 KKEVR
+596 KKEAR

-615 DIYTLECKME
+615 DIYTLECTME
-625 QVVDVEMLEQLYE
+625 HVVDIKRLEQLYE

-651 NALENI
+651 NELENI
-657 ME
+657 VE

>member
-1 MKRELFS
+1 
-8 FLFLCRKPW
+8 
-17 GNVSFPWF
+17 
-25 FILKGVRKMT
+25 MT

-110 DESMTVYEVL
+110 DEGMTVYDVL
-120 SSAFKIEKE
+120 SSAFKAEKE

-138 KHMAEEQESSVLQ
+138 KNMAEEQETFALQ
-151 KLMERYGIIQEK
+151 KLMERYGVIQEK

-171 IEANIMKVANGLQ
+171 IEANMMKVANGLQ
-184 VIELFP
+184 VTELFP

-234 EQFLKEYNGTVV
+234 EQFLKEYNGTVM

-267 GEIHVYHTNYSRFVE
+267 GEIHVYHTNYSQFVD

-294 FQEQQKKIKK
+294 YQEQQKKIKK

-334 RALERMEKLKK
+334 RAMERIEKLKK

-355 QFEGQERSGKDVIV
+355 QFEGQERSGKDVV
-369 MKEVS
+369 LMKEVS
-374 KGFAEHLLF
+374 KGFAGHPLF

-449 AFRECVAV
+449 AFREYVAV

-551 IDECKLFEFAGN
+551 IDEHKLFEFAGN

-569 KWEEKLET
+569 KWEEKLEK

-586 RKKIETVPVK
+586 RKSMATAPVK
-596 KKEVR
+596 KKEAR
-601 NIEEIETELMHVEE
+601 KIEEIETELMHVEE

-625 QVVDVEMLEQLYE
+625 EVVGVEMLEQLYE
-638 EKTKKELLRAELY
+638 EKTKKELLRADLY
-651 NALENI
+651 NELENI
-657 ME
+657 VE

>member
-1 MKRELFS
+1 M
-8 FLFLCRKPW
+8 
-17 GNVSFPWF
+17 GNVSFSWF

-77 IFQLLTGMES
+77 IFGLLTGRES

-110 DESMTVYEVL
+110 DEAMTVYDVL
-120 SSAFKIEKE
+120 SSAFKVEKE
-129 LEREMRTLE
+129 LEKEMHALE
-138 KHMAEEQESSVLQ
+138 KNMAVEQEQSALE
-151 KLMERYGIIQEK
+151 KLMERYGVIQEK

-184 VIELFP
+184 VTDLFS
-190 RSFLEL
+190 RVFTEL

-234 EQFLKEYNGTVV
+234 EQFLKEYTGTVM

-267 GEIHVYHTNYSRFVE
+267 GEIHVYHTNYSQFVE
-282 EKEERLLQEFQA
+282 EKEGKLLQEFQA
-294 FQEQQKKIKK
+294 YQEQQKKIKK

-329 ARSME
+329 ARNME
-334 RALERMEKLKK
+334 RALERIEKLKR

-355 QFEGQERSGKDVIV
+355 QFEGQERSGKDVVV

-374 KGFAEHLLF
+374 KGFAGRPLF
-383 NEANLH
+383 EQANLH

-414 EEIKPDAG
+414 EEINPDVG

-429 VKIGYLSQHA
+429 VKIGYLSQHT
-439 YGNMKSNVLE
+439 YGNVKSNVLE
-449 AFRECVAV
+449 AFREYVAV

-569 KWEEKLET
+569 KWEEKLEK
-577 QVIKQQRQG
+577 QVIKQKRQG
-586 RKKIETVPVK
+586 RKSVEMVPVK
-596 KKEVR
+596 EKKAR
-601 NIEEIETELMHVEE
+601 NLEEIENELMHVEE
-615 DIYTLECKME
+615 DMYAIECEME
-625 QVVDVEMLEQLYE
+625 HVDDVERLEKLYE
-638 EKTKKELLRAELY
+638 EKTKKELLRAKLY
-651 NALENI
+651 NELENI
-657 ME
+657 VE

>member
-1 MKRELFS
+1 
-8 FLFLCRKPW
+8 
-17 GNVSFPWF
+17 
-25 FILKGVRKMT
+25 MT
-35 ICSVNNVTKSFGG
+35 ICSVNNVKKSFGG

-59 KNGERV
+59 KNGERI

-77 IFQLLTGMES
+77 IFQLLTGIEG
-87 LDAGAIHM
+87 LDAGAIHV

-110 DESMTVYEVL
+110 NNEMNVYDVL
-120 SSAFKIEKE
+120 SSAFKKEKE
-129 LEREMRTLE
+129 LEIEMHALE
-138 KHMAEEQESSVLQ
+138 KNMAEEQESSALQ
-151 KLMERYGIIQEK
+151 KLMERYGVIQERY
-163 FAFLGGYE
+163 AFLGGYE

-184 VIELFP
+184 VTELFP
-190 RSFLEL
+190 RSFMEL

-234 EQFLKEYNGTVV
+234 EQFLKEYTGTVM

-267 GEIHVYHTNYSRFVE
+267 GEIHVYHTNYSQFVE

-294 FQEQQKKIKK
+294 YQEQQKKIKK

-329 ARSME
+329 ARNME
-334 RALERMEKLKK
+334 RALERIEKLKR
-345 PILERKQMGL
+345 PILDRKQMGL
-355 QFEGQERSGKDVIV
+355 QFEGQERSGKDVVV

-374 KGFAEHLLF
+374 KRFAERSLF
-383 NEANLH
+383 EKVNLH
-389 VRFQERAAIV
+389 IRFQERAAIV

-414 EEIKPDAG
+414 KEMQQDAG

-439 YGNMKSNVLE
+439 YGNMKNNVLE
-449 AFRECVAV
+449 AFRDCVAV
-457 TEGEARHILAKFLF
+457 TEGEARHILARFLF

-497 YQDINFLIL
+497 YQDVNFLIL

-551 IDECKLFEFAGN
+551 IDEHKLFEFAGN

-569 KWEEKLET
+569 KWEERIEK
-577 QVIKQQRQG
+577 QVVKQKQQQQG
-586 RKKIETVPVK
+586 NKALEVMPIK
-596 KKEVR
+596 KKKSRDLEAVE
-601 NIEEIETELMHVEE
+601 NELMHIEE
-615 DIYTLECKME
+615 DIYALECKME
-625 QVVDVEMLEQLYE
+625 NVVDVEMLEQLYE
-638 EKTKKELLRAELY
+638 EKKKKEFLRSELY
-651 NALENI
+651 NELENI
-657 ME
+657 VE

>member
-1 MKRELFS
+1 
-8 FLFLCRKPW
+8 
-17 GNVSFPWF
+17 
-25 FILKGVRKMT
+25 MT
-35 ICSVNNVTKSFGG
+35 VCSVNNVTKSFGG
-48 NIIFENISLEI
+48 NTIFENISLEI

-77 IFQLLTGMES
+77 IFGLLTGMES

-110 DESMTVYEVL
+110 DEAMTVYDVL
-120 SSAFKIEKE
+120 SSAFKVEKE
-129 LEREMRTLE
+129 LEKEMHALE
-138 KHMAEEQESSVLQ
+138 KNMAVEQEQSALE
-151 KLMERYGIIQEK
+151 KLMERYGVIQEK

-184 VIELFP
+184 VTDLFS
-190 RSFLEL
+190 RVFTEL

-234 EQFLKEYNGTVV
+234 EQFLKEYTGTVM

-267 GEIHVYHTNYSRFVE
+267 GEIHVYHTNYSQFVE

-294 FQEQQKKIKK
+294 YQEQQKKIKK

-329 ARSME
+329 ARNME
-334 RALERMEKLKK
+334 RALERIEKLKR

-355 QFEGQERSGKDVIV
+355 QFEGQERSGKDVVV

-374 KGFAEHLLF
+374 KGFAGRPLF
-383 NEANLH
+383 EQANLH

-414 EEIKPDAG
+414 KEINPDVG

-429 VKIGYLSQHA
+429 VKIGYLSQHT
-439 YGNMKSNVLE
+439 YGNVKSNVLE
-449 AFRECVAV
+449 AFREYVAV

-569 KWEEKLET
+569 KWEEKLEK
-577 QVIKQQRQG
+577 QVIKQKRQG
-586 RKKIETVPVK
+586 RKSVEMVPVK
-596 KKEVR
+596 EKKAR
-601 NIEEIETELMHVEE
+601 NLEEIENELMHVEE
-615 DIYTLECKME
+615 DIYAIECEME
-625 QVVDVEMLEQLYE
+625 HVADVERLEKLYE
-638 EKTKKELLRAELY
+638 EKTMKELLRAKLY
-651 NALENI
+651 SELENI
-657 ME
+657 VE

>member
-1 MKRELFS
+1 
-8 FLFLCRKPW
+8 
-17 GNVSFPWF
+17 
-25 FILKGVRKMT
+25 MT

-110 DESMTVYEVL
+110 DEGMTVYDVL
-120 SSAFKIEKE
+120 SSAFKTEKE
-129 LEREMRTLE
+129 LEREMRALE
-138 KHMAEEQESSVLQ
+138 KNMAEEREPSALQ
-151 KLMERYGIIQEK
+151 KLMERYGVIQEK

-171 IEANIMKVANGLQ
+171 IEANLMKVANGLQ
-184 VIELFP
+184 VTELFP
-190 RSFLEL
+190 RPFLEL

-234 EQFLKEYNGTVV
+234 EQFLKEYNGTVM

-267 GEIHVYHTNYSRFVE
+267 GEIHVYHTNYSQFVD

-294 FQEQQKKIKK
+294 YQEQQKKIKK

-334 RALERMEKLKK
+334 RALERIEKLKK

-355 QFEGQERSGKDVIV
+355 QFEGQERSGKDVVV

-374 KGFAEHLLF
+374 KGFAGHPLF

-449 AFRECVAV
+449 AFREYVAV

-551 IDECKLFEFAGN
+551 IDEHKLFEFAGN

-569 KWEEKLET
+569 KWEEKLEK
-577 QVIKQQRQG
+577 QVVKQQRQG
-586 RKKIETVPVK
+586 RKSMATAPVK

-601 NIEEIETELMHVEE
+601 NIEDIETELMHVEE
-615 DIYTLECKME
+615 DIYMLECKME
-625 QVVDVEMLEQLYE
+625 HVVDVEMLEQLYE
-638 EKTKKELLRAELY
+638 EKTKKELLRADLY
-651 NALENI
+651 NELENI
-657 ME
+657 VE

>member
-1 MKRELFS
+1 MGS
-8 FLFLCRKPW
+8 
-17 GNVSFPWF
+17 VSSPWF

-184 VIELFP
+184 VTELFH

-234 EQFLKEYNGTVV
+234 EQFLKEYNGTVM

-267 GEIHVYHTNYSRFVE
+267 GEIHVYHTNYSQFVE

-294 FQEQQKKIKK
+294 YQEQQKKIKK

-345 PILERKQMGL
+345 PILERKQIGL
-355 QFEGQERSGKDVIV
+355 QFEGQERSGKDVVV

-374 KGFAEHLLF
+374 KRFAEHLLF

-414 EEIKPDAG
+414 EEIEPDAG

-569 KWEEKLET
+569 KWEEKIET
-577 QVIKQQRQG
+577 QVIKQRRQG
-586 RKKIETVPVK
+586 RKSMETVPVK

-651 NALENI
+651 NELENI
-657 ME
+657 VE

>member
-1 MKRELFS
+1 
-8 FLFLCRKPW
+8 
-17 GNVSFPWF
+17 
-25 FILKGVRKMT
+25 MT

-77 IFQLLTGMES
+77 IFGLLTGMES
-87 LDAGAIHM
+87 LDTGAIHM

-110 DESMTVYEVL
+110 DEAMTVYDVL
-120 SSAFKIEKE
+120 SSAFKVEKE
-129 LEREMRTLE
+129 LEKEMHALE
-138 KHMAEEQESSVLQ
+138 KNMAEEQEQSSLQ
-151 KLMERYGIIQEK
+151 KLMERYGVIQEK

-184 VIELFP
+184 VTNLFS
-190 RSFLEL
+190 RVFTEL

-234 EQFLKEYNGTVV
+234 EQFLKEYNGTVM
-246 VISHDRYFLD
+246 VISHDCYFLD

-267 GEIHVYHTNYSRFVE
+267 GAIHVYHTNYSQFVE
-282 EKEERLLQEFQA
+282 EKEGRLLQEFQA
-294 FQEQQKKIKK
+294 YQEQQKKIKK

-329 ARSME
+329 ARNME
-334 RALERMEKLKK
+334 RALERIEKLKR

-355 QFEGQERSGKDVIV
+355 QFEGQERSGKDVVV

-374 KGFAEHLLF
+374 KGFAGRPLF
-383 NEANLH
+383 EQANLH

-414 EEIKPDAG
+414 KEMEPEAG
-422 EIRIGSS
+422 AIRVGSS
-429 VKIGYLSQHA
+429 VKIGYLSQHT
-439 YGNMKSNVLE
+439 YENMKSNVLE
-449 AFRECVAV
+449 AFRENVTV

-569 KWEEKLET
+569 KWEEKLEK
-577 QVIKQQRQG
+577 QVIKQKRQG
-586 RKKIETVPVK
+586 KKSVETVPVK
-596 KKEVR
+596 EKEAR
-601 NIEEIETELMHVEE
+601 NLEEIENELMHVEE
-615 DIYTLECKME
+615 DVYAIECEME
-625 QVVDVEMLEQLYE
+625 HVADVERLEKLYE

-651 NALENI
+651 NELENI
-657 ME
+657 VE

>member
-1 MKRELFS
+1 M
-8 FLFLCRKPW
+8 
-17 GNVSFPWF
+17 GNVSFSWF

-48 NIIFENISLEI
+48 NTIFENISLEI

-77 IFQLLTGMES
+77 IFGLLTGMES

-110 DESMTVYEVL
+110 DEAMTVYDVL
-120 SSAFKIEKE
+120 SSAFKVEKE
-129 LEREMRTLE
+129 LEKEMHTLE
-138 KHMAEEQESSVLQ
+138 KNMAVEQEQSALE
-151 KLMERYGIIQEK
+151 KLMERYGVIQEK

-184 VIELFP
+184 VTDLFS
-190 RSFLEL
+190 RVFTEL

-234 EQFLKEYNGTVV
+234 EQFLKEYTGTVM

-267 GEIHVYHTNYSRFVE
+267 GEIHVYHTNYSQFVE

-294 FQEQQKKIKK
+294 YQEQQKKIKK

-329 ARSME
+329 ARNME
-334 RALERMEKLKK
+334 RALERIEKLKR

-355 QFEGQERSGKDVIV
+355 QFEGQERSGKDVVV

-374 KGFAEHLLF
+374 KGFAGRPLF
-383 NEANLH
+383 EQANLH

-414 EEIKPDAG
+414 EEINPDVG

-429 VKIGYLSQHA
+429 VKIGYLSQHT
-439 YGNMKSNVLE
+439 YGNVKSNVLE
-449 AFRECVAV
+449 AFREYVAV

-569 KWEEKLET
+569 KWEEKLEK
-577 QVIKQQRQG
+577 QVIKQKRQG
-586 RKKIETVPVK
+586 RKSVEMVPVK
-596 KKEVR
+596 EKKAR
-601 NIEEIETELMHVEE
+601 NLEEIENELMHVEE
-615 DIYTLECKME
+615 DIYAIECEME
-625 QVVDVEMLEQLYE
+625 HVADVERLEKLYE
-638 EKTKKELLRAELY
+638 EKTMKELLRAKLY
-651 NALENI
+651 SELENI
-657 ME
+657 VE

>member
-1 MKRELFS
+1 M
-8 FLFLCRKPW
+8 

-35 ICSVNNVTKSFGG
+35 ICSVNNITKSFGG

-110 DESMTVYEVL
+110 DEGMTVYDVL
-120 SSAFKIEKE
+120 SSAFKAEKE
-129 LEREMRTLE
+129 LEREMHTLE
-138 KHMAEEQESSVLQ
+138 KNMAEEREPSALQ
-151 KLMERYGIIQEK
+151 KLMERYGVIQEK

-171 IEANIMKVANGLQ
+171 IEANLMKVANGLQ
-184 VIELFP
+184 VTELFP
-190 RSFLEL
+190 RSFLKL

-234 EQFLKEYNGTVV
+234 EQFLKEYNGTVM

-267 GEIHVYHTNYSRFVE
+267 GEIHVYHTNYSQFVE

-294 FQEQQKKIKK
+294 YQEQQKKIKK

-355 QFEGQERSGKDVIV
+355 QFEGQERSGKDVVV

-374 KGFAEHLLF
+374 KGFAGHPLF

-414 EEIKPDAG
+414 EEIEPDAG

-449 AFRECVAV
+449 AFREYVAV

-551 IDECKLFEFAGN
+551 IDERKLFEFAGN

-569 KWEEKLET
+569 KWEERLET

-586 RKKIETVPVK
+586 RKRIETAPIK

-601 NIEEIETELMHVEE
+601 NVEEIETGLMHVEE

-625 QVVDVEMLEQLYE
+625 HVVDVEVLEQLYE
-638 EKTKKELLRAELY
+638 EKAKKELLRAELY
-651 NALENI
+651 NELENI
-657 ME
+657 VE

>member
-1 MKRELFS
+1 
-8 FLFLCRKPW
+8 
-17 GNVSFPWF
+17 
-25 FILKGVRKMT
+25 MT

-48 NIIFENISLEI
+48 NTIFENISLEI

-77 IFQLLTGMES
+77 IFGLLTGMES

-95 KKGTRIGHVAQIPKF
+95 KKGTLIGHVAQIPKF
-110 DESMTVYEVL
+110 DEVMTVYDVL
-120 SSAFKIEKE
+120 SSAFKVEKE
-129 LEREMRTLE
+129 LEKEMHALE
-138 KHMAEEQESSVLQ
+138 KNMAVEQEQSALE
-151 KLMERYGIIQEK
+151 KLMERYGVIQEK

-184 VIELFP
+184 VTDLFS
-190 RSFLEL
+190 RVFTEL

-234 EQFLKEYNGTVV
+234 EQFLKEYTGTVM

-267 GEIHVYHTNYSRFVE
+267 GEIHVYHTNYSQFVE

-294 FQEQQKKIKK
+294 YQEQQKKIKK

-329 ARSME
+329 ARNME
-334 RALERMEKLKK
+334 RALERIEKLKR

-355 QFEGQERSGKDVIV
+355 QFEGQERSGKDVVV

-374 KGFAEHLLF
+374 KGFAGRPLF
-383 NEANLH
+383 EQANLH

-414 EEIKPDAG
+414 EEINPDVG

-429 VKIGYLSQHA
+429 VKIGYLSQHT
-439 YGNMKSNVLE
+439 YGNVKSNVLE
-449 AFRECVAV
+449 AFREYVAV

-569 KWEEKLET
+569 KWEEKLEK
-577 QVIKQQRQG
+577 QVIKQKRQG
-586 RKKIETVPVK
+586 RKSVEMVPVK
-596 KKEVR
+596 EKRAR
-601 NIEEIETELMHVEE
+601 NLEEIENELMHVEE
-615 DIYTLECKME
+615 DIYAIECEME
-625 QVVDVEMLEQLYE
+625 HVADVERLEKLYE
-638 EKTKKELLRAELY
+638 EKTMKELLRAKLY
-651 NALENI
+651 SELENI
-657 ME
+657 VE

>member
-1 MKRELFS
+1 M
-8 FLFLCRKPW
+8 

-35 ICSVNNVTKSFGG
+35 ICSVNNITKSFGG

-77 IFQLLTGMES
+77 IFQLLTGMENV
-87 LDAGAIHM
+87 DVGAIHM

-110 DESMTVYEVL
+110 DDGITVYDVL
-120 SSAFKIEKE
+120 SSAFKAEKE
-129 LEREMRTLE
+129 LEREMHALE
-138 KHMAEEQESSVLQ
+138 KNMAEELEPFALE
-151 KLMERYGIIQEK
+151 KLMERYGIIQER

-184 VIELFP
+184 VTELCSRLFT
-190 RSFLEL
+190 EL

-234 EQFLKEYNGTVV
+234 EQFLKEYVGTVM

-256 EVVTKIFDLED
+256 EVVTKILDLED
-267 GEIHVYHTNYSRFVE
+267 GEIHVYHTNYSQFIE

-294 FQEQQKKIKK
+294 YQEQQKKIKK

-329 ARSME
+329 ARNME
-334 RALERMEKLKK
+334 RALERIEKLKR

-355 QFEGQERSGKDVIV
+355 QFEGQERSGKDVVV

-374 KGFAEHLLF
+374 KGFADRALF
-383 NEANLH
+383 EKANLH
-389 VRFQERAAIV
+389 IRFQERAAIV

-414 EEIKPDAG
+414 EEIQQDAG

-439 YGNMKSNVLE
+439 YGNMKNNVLE

-457 TEGEARHILAKFLF
+457 TEGEARHILARFLF

-551 IDECKLFEFAGN
+551 IDEHKLFEFAGN

-569 KWEEKLET
+569 KWEERIEK
-577 QVIKQQRQG
+577 QVVKQKQQG
-586 RKKIETVPVK
+586 SKALEMIPIKKQES
-596 KKEVR
+596 R
-601 NIEEIETELMHVEE
+601 NLEKVENELMHIEE
-615 DIYTLECKME
+615 DIYALECKME
-625 QVVDVEMLEQLYE
+625 NVVDVEMLEQLYE
-638 EKTKKELLRAELY
+638 EKTKKELLRADLY
-651 NALENI
+651 NELENI
-657 ME
+657 VE

>member
-1 MKRELFS
+1 M
-8 FLFLCRKPW
+8 
-17 GNVSFPWF
+17 V
-25 FILKGVRKMT
+25 FILKGVRKMA

-87 LDAGAIHM
+87 LDVGAIHM

-110 DESMTVYEVL
+110 DEGMTVYDVL
-120 SSAFKIEKE
+120 SSAFKAEKE

-138 KHMAEEQESSVLQ
+138 KNMAEEQETFALQ
-151 KLMERYGIIQEK
+151 KLMERYGVIQEK

-171 IEANIMKVANGLQ
+171 IEANMMKVANGLQ
-184 VIELFP
+184 VTELFP

-234 EQFLKEYNGTVV
+234 EQFLKEYNGTVM

-267 GEIHVYHTNYSRFVE
+267 GEIHVYHTNYSQFVE

-294 FQEQQKKIKK
+294 YQEQQKKIKK

-334 RALERMEKLKK
+334 RALERIEKLKK

-355 QFEGQERSGKDVIV
+355 QFEGQERSGKDVVV

-374 KGFAEHLLF
+374 KGFADHPLF

-414 EEIKPDAG
+414 EEIEPDVG

-449 AFRECVAV
+449 AFREYVAV

-551 IDECKLFEFAGN
+551 IDEHKLFEFAGN

-569 KWEEKLET
+569 KWEEKFEK

-586 RKKIETVPVK
+586 RKSIEIAPVK
-596 KKEVR
+596 KKEAR
-601 NIEEIETELMHVEE
+601 NVEEIETELMHVEE
-615 DIYTLECKME
+615 DIYALECKME
-625 QVVDVEMLEQLYE
+625 HVVDVEMLEQLYE

-651 NALENI
+651 NELENI
-657 ME
+657 VE

>member
-1 MKRELFS
+1 
-8 FLFLCRKPW
+8 
-17 GNVSFPWF
+17 
-25 FILKGVRKMT
+25 MT

-77 IFQLLTGMES
+77 IFGLLTGMES

-110 DESMTVYEVL
+110 DEDMTVYDVL

-129 LEREMRTLE
+129 LEREMHALE
-138 KHMAEEQESSVLQ
+138 KHMAEEQESSALQ
-151 KLMERYGIIQEK
+151 RLMERYGVIQEK

-184 VIELFP
+184 VTELFP

-234 EQFLKEYNGTVV
+234 EQFLKEYNGTVM

-267 GEIHVYHTNYSRFVE
+267 GEIHVYHTNYSQFVE

-294 FQEQQKKIKK
+294 YQEQQKKIKK

-355 QFEGQERSGKDVIV
+355 QFEGQERSGKDVVV

-374 KGFAEHLLF
+374 KGFADHPLF
-383 NEANLH
+383 NEVNLH

-414 EEIKPDAG
+414 EEIEPDAG

-449 AFRECVAV
+449 AFREYVAV

-551 IDECKLFEFAGN
+551 IDERKLFEFAGN

-569 KWEEKLET
+569 KWEKKLEK
-577 QVIKQQRQG
+577 QVTKQKHQG
-586 RKKIETVPVK
+586 RKGVETAPVK
-596 KKEVR
+596 KKESR
-601 NIEEIETELMHVEE
+601 NVEEIETELMHVEE

-638 EKTKKELLRAELY
+638 EKTKKELLRADLY
-651 NALENI
+651 NELEN
-657 ME
+657 MVE

>member
-1 MKRELFS
+1 
-8 FLFLCRKPW
+8 
-17 GNVSFPWF
+17 
-25 FILKGVRKMT
+25 MT

-138 KHMAEEQESSVLQ
+138 KDMAEERESSVLQ

-184 VIELFP
+184 VTELFP

-234 EQFLKEYNGTVV
+234 EQFLKEYNGTVM

-294 FQEQQKKIKK
+294 YQEQQKKIKK

-334 RALERMEKLKK
+334 RALERMQKLKK
-345 PILERKQMGL
+345 PILERKQIGL
-355 QFEGQERSGKDVIV
+355 QFEGQDRSGKDVVVI
-369 MKEVS
+369 KEVS
-374 KGFAEHLLF
+374 KGFADHPLF
-383 NEANLH
+383 NEVNLH

-414 EEIKPDAG
+414 EEIEPDAG

-439 YGNMKSNVLE
+439 YGNMKSDVLE
-449 AFRECVAV
+449 AFREYVAV

-551 IDECKLFEFAGN
+551 IDEHKLFEFAGN

-569 KWEEKLET
+569 KWEERLET

-586 RKKIETVPVK
+586 RKSIETAPVK
-596 KKEVR
+596 KKEAR

-615 DIYTLECKME
+615 DIYTLECTME
-625 QVVDVEMLEQLYE
+625 HVVDIKRLEQLYE

-651 NALENI
+651 NELENI
-657 ME
+657 VE

>member
-1 MKRELFS
+1 
-8 FLFLCRKPW
+8 
-17 GNVSFPWF
+17 
-25 FILKGVRKMT
+25 MT

-77 IFQLLTGMES
+77 IFGLLTGMES

-110 DESMTVYEVL
+110 DEVLTVYDVL
-120 SSAFKIEKE
+120 SSAFKVEKE
-129 LEREMRTLE
+129 LEKEMHALE
-138 KHMAEEQESSVLQ
+138 KNMAEEQEQSSLQ
-151 KLMERYGIIQEK
+151 KLMERYGVIQEK

-184 VIELFP
+184 VTDLFS
-190 RSFLEL
+190 RVFTEL

-234 EQFLKEYNGTVV
+234 EQFLKEYTGTVM

-267 GEIHVYHTNYSRFVE
+267 GEIHVYHTNYSQFVE

-294 FQEQQKKIKK
+294 YQEQQKKIKK

-329 ARSME
+329 ARNME
-334 RALERMEKLKK
+334 RALERIEKLKR

-355 QFEGQERSGKDVIV
+355 QFEGQERSGKDVVV

-374 KGFAEHLLF
+374 KGFAGRPLF
-383 NEANLH
+383 EQANLH

-414 EEIKPDAG
+414 EEINPDVG

-429 VKIGYLSQHA
+429 VKIGYLSQHT
-439 YGNMKSNVLE
+439 YGNLKSNVLE
-449 AFRECVAV
+449 AFREYVAV

-563 YAWARQ
+563 YAWLV
-569 KWEEKLET
+569 KN
-577 QVIKQQRQG
+577 G
-586 RKKIETVPVK
+586 KKS
-596 KKEVR
+596 
-601 NIEEIETELMHVEE
+601 
-615 DIYTLECKME
+615 
-625 QVVDVEMLEQLYE
+625 
-638 EKTKKELLRAELY
+638 LRSK
-651 NALENI
+651 
-657 ME
+657 